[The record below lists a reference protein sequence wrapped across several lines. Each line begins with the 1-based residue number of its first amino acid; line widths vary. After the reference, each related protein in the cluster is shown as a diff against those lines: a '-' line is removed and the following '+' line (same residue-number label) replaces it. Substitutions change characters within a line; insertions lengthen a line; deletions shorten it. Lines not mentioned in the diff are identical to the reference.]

1 MLSMLYIF
9 SEQIYYAGPVNNL
22 GFDVPQVRFGF
33 SVLCCY
39 VILCQKVNLQLL
51 EEKKEEEEE
60 DEDKDE
66 EEEEKKKKRRNLLK

>member
-1 MLSMLYIF
+1 MLSLLYIF

-22 GFDVPQVRFGF
+22 GFDVPQVRFGI
-33 SVLCCY
+33 SVLCRY

-60 DEDKDE
+60 DEDKDG